1 MGISSIEQGKGNR
14 KNVYDFIVKFITK
27 NGYAPSVREICDGTD
42 LKSTSSVYN
51 HLMVLERMGKI
62 HMKANKTRA
71 ISLVGYKL
79 VKEEEEDC

>member
-71 ISLVGYKL
+71 ISLVGYDF
-79 VKEEEEDC
+79 VKVR

>member
-71 ISLVGYKL
+71 ISLVGYDFMK
-79 VKEEEEDC
+79 KESER